1 MDELCV
7 DASGFEFGD
16 QSRPDRVGADLPK
29 KPHRLTK
36 YAGSGRDVG
45 RTATAATQDDGRR
58 ISRNV
63 DGSCELHD
71 DVIDQ
76 VAESCE
82 HVATVD
88 TQTSTYPV
96 LSPR

>member
-82 HVATVD
+82 HAATVD